1 MGIREIETTE
11 IDRVELAVAGDLS
24 VIGWEKPTISYAT
37 DDDSER
43 NDPDNQALDRVLS
56 LRTDGDVRIHVP
68 HRLAVRIE
76 YAHGDARVRGIE
88 AGARIDDVSGD
99 LRLEDVGGDVRI
111 SQCAGDLKL
120 LRIRG
125 SLDVDHVHGDL
136 DAAEIQGSLQG
147 SSIDGDADVES
158 ISGDVLLSEHVGGDA
173 SLRGINGAVHV
184 ANVGGDLT
192 IAGCAAAN
200 VDNVGGDLALQD
212 ARENVTIEN
221 IGGDA
226 TIARTQ
232 NRVDCTN
239 IGGGLTAK
247 DIRGGISVDNIGG
260 RARMS
265 TAFAPGREYSI
276 TCGGA
281 ATILLTE
288 NPAETSLNFELRR
301 ADGGHVEVDGP
312 NVEYGPEPGVARGTW
327 GAGEATLRV
336 QSGGGLRLLV
346 GDRSETSGNF
356 VTGLFEGIG
365 EEIQNAFSS
374 LAATGT
380 IELERQIRDNAD
392 RGVRRAEEAMR
403 RVKERAERAERKA
416 QEAAHRFAAEAE
428 KQAQH
433 AAERAQRSAERASRQ
448 ADRHSAW
455 HWNWRGQS
463 GGGWVPQP
471 PSAPPAPAAPPP
483 APARVN
489 DEERLLILQMVS
501 DGTISSNEA
510 AGLLEALGS

>member
-1 MGIREIETTE
+1 MGIREIDASE
-11 IDRVELAVAGDLS
+11 IDRVDLAVNGDLS

-37 DDDSER
+37 DDDSDR
-43 NDPDNQALDRVLS
+43 IDSGDQPIDRVLS
-56 LRTDGDVRIHVP
+56 LRTNGDVRIHVP
-68 HRLAVRIE
+68 HRLSVQIE
-76 YAHGDARVRGIE
+76 NTRGDARLRGIE
-88 AGARIDDVSGD
+88 GGARIGDVSGD
-99 LRLEDVGGDVRI
+99 LRVEDVGGNLQI
-111 SQCAGDLKL
+111 TECAGDLKL
-120 LRIRG
+120 IRIQG
-125 SLDVDHVHGDL
+125 TVEVDHVNGDL
-136 DAAEIQGSLQG
+136 DVAELRGNLRC
-147 SSIDGDADVES
+147 SSVNGDAELES
-158 ISGDVLLSEHVGGDA
+158 ISGEIQLSEHVGGDA
-173 SLRGINGAVHV
+173 SLRGIDGGVQIE
-184 ANVGGDLT
+184 NVGGDLR
-192 IAGCAAAN
+192 IAGCAGAII
-200 VDNVGGDLALQD
+200 DKIGGDLALQD
-212 ARENVTIEN
+212 ARDNVAIEN

-226 TIARTQ
+226 TIARTL

-247 DIRGGISVDNIGG
+247 DIQGGISVDNVGG
-260 RARMS
+260 RARIS

-276 TCGGA
+276 NCGGA
-281 ATILLTE
+281 ATILLTG
-288 NPAETSLNFELRR
+288 NPAETSLDFELRR

-346 GDRSETSGNF
+346 GDQDESAGNF

-374 LAATGT
+374 LAATGS
-380 IELERQIRDNAD
+380 IELERQIRENAD
-392 RGVRRAEEAMR
+392 RGVRGAEEAMR
-403 RVKERAERAERKA
+403 RVRERAERAERKA
-416 QEAAHRFAAEAE
+416 QDAARRFAAEAE

-433 AAERAQRSAERASRQ
+433 AAERAQRSAERATRQ
-448 ADRHSAW
+448 AERHSAW

-471 PSAPPAPAAPPP
+471 PSPPP
-483 APARVN
+483 APPSPPPAPTRVN

-501 DGTISSNEA
+501 DGTISSTEA